1 MLKIDVSRRAAK
13 FLRGLPAKHARQLA
27 IKLQQLR
34 IEPEPQDSA
43 LLRGGAVPYR
53 RADPGE
59 YRIIYRVEADVLQI
73 VLVGKRNDDE
83 VYRIL
88 RRLQRG

>member
-1 MLKIDVSRRAAK
+1 MLTIDVSRRAEK

-34 IEPEPQDSA
+34 IEPEPHDSA
-43 LLRGGAVPYR
+43 VLKGGSVPYR
-53 RADPGE
+53 RADAGE
-59 YRIIYRVEADVLQI
+59 YRIICRVEADVLQV

-83 VYRIL
+83 AYRLL
-88 RRLQRG
+88 RRLQQD